1 MATNSNAPAIT
12 TGSRAP
18 ISNVGSGSSTLQ
30 NPNVSERTQGSGGD
44 FIIPSILGGLAGTVA
59 QGLLGTDPLSAIKN
73 MVNKPATGGSSAASS
88 GSTSMPTGNLGSVSK
103 VLLPPGSTQAD
114 VNATYGMSNG
124 QPNYVVTGVDMGSGK
139 VVASPNYDTIG
150 GTNLT
155 GLGSFGAT
163 SSAAPP
169 VDQTAGTYFQ
179 DSYGNIYDG
188 EGNLYAVKSGDS
200 YFVADQSTPDA
211 WVNYDTGTT
220 IDTNTLFGGEGGG
233 YDPLQDSS
241 SSDDYFSGFDSSLYE
256 PGYDPYTD
264 TSSVDYWTTPYSEQD
279 WSTEPDY
286 SNWWD
291 SSPVSSWYKDGG
303 MATPLMAKGGKVQAD
318 GVHMASGGALDA
330 ITTLLGSGGV
340 QGALIGALLSQLTGG
355 SSSGGVNQGVDM
367 SKVGVIPGR
376 TTNFGMGPTN
386 YVPQSSYSPTRT
398 PTTQYNQV
406 NADLGVSGRTPTFS
420 PLNFLG
426 RNPLKRA
433 EGGMVN
439 EPKSHYTF
447 GTAVNPLDNMMAD
460 GGSPLNTNVPAMEGM
475 KQNSHVPVMQGR
487 KDYRKGA
494 AVEGPGDG
502 QSDDIPAMLADGEYV
517 IDADVVAAL
526 GNGSNKAGSKVLDGF
541 RENIRKHKRS
551 ADLDKIPP
559 KAKSPLAYLKG
570 VK

>member
-1 MATNSNAPAIT
+1 MATNNNAPAIT
-12 TGSRAP
+12 TGPRTP

-30 NPNVSERTQGSGGD
+30 NPNISERTQGSGGD
-44 FIIPSILGGLAGTVA
+44 FIIPSVLGGLAGTVV
-59 QGLLGTDPLSAIKN
+59 GNLLGSNPAAAVKN
-73 MVNKPATGGSSAASS
+73 AVQRPPAG
-88 GSTSMPTGNLGSVSK
+88 GSTSMPTGNLGSVNK
-103 VLLPPGSTQAD
+103 VLLPPGSTQTD

-124 QPNYVVTGVDMGSGK
+124 QPNYVVSGVDMGSGK
-139 VVASPNYDTIG
+139 VIATPNYDTIG

-163 SSAAPP
+163 SSAAAP

-200 YFVADQSTPDA
+200 YFVADESTPNT
-211 WVNYDTGTT
+211 WTNYDTGTT

-233 YDPLQDSS
+233 YDPLQEPYDNEQ
-241 SSDDYFSGFDSSLYE
+241 YFSGPDLDYLNYINSDYS

-264 TSSVDYWTTPYSEQD
+264 FYDNEEYFSGPDLDYLNYIYG
-279 WSTEPDY
+279 DY
-286 SNWWD
+286 KN
-291 SSPVSSWYKDGG
+291 GG

-318 GVHMASGGALDA
+318 GVHMNQGGALSA

-340 QGALIGALLSQLTGG
+340 QGALVGALLSELMGG
-355 SSSGGVNQGVDM
+355 SSAGGVNKGVDM
-367 SKVGVIPGR
+367 SKVGVIPAR
-376 TTNFGMGPTN
+376 TTDFGMGPAN
-386 YVPQSSYSPTRT
+386 YVPQTAYSPIRT
-398 PTTQYNQV
+398 PTNQYSQR
-406 NADLGVSGRTPTFS
+406 NADLGVSGSMPTFS

-439 EPKSHYTF
+439 EPKSYYTF
-447 GTAVNPLDNMMAD
+447 GKEVNALDNMMAE
-460 GGSPLNTNVPAMEGM
+460 GGSPLNTNVPALGGM
-475 KQNSHVPVMQGR
+475 HQNTHVPVMHGR

-526 GNGSNKAGSKVLDGF
+526 GNGSNKAGSKVLDEF

-570 VK
+570 AK